1 MLRVRHNIRGMYG
14 KPLHG
19 TQQMTI
25 QLYYQVLFPKDKQ
38 QDNVSL
44 GLAMDN
50 VNIHLNDISPYAPA
64 LWP

>member
-1 MLRVRHNIRGMYG
+1 MANDHTTLLSGAIS
-14 KPLHG
+14 
-19 TQQMTI
+19 
-25 QLYYQVLFPKDKQ
+25 KDKQ